1 MGKDILIHPDR
12 ESLAAA
18 VSSCLVSQA
27 AQAIAKRKRFC
38 LALSGGSLMELLSPR
53 LVADSIRTTINWSG
67 WHVFWADERCVP
79 PTSPE
84 SNFGFAKQQ
93 LFKYINIPFHQIHFP
108 DCSQGAW
115 EAARAYAQTLKQILR
130 PGAGRFP
137 RFDLILLGVGEDGH
151 TASLFPGH
159 PLLQETRLW
168 VAPVFDAP
176 KPPPVRITMTL
187 PVINNA
193 CHIVFVVFGVG
204 KKSIMSQI
212 LDPAPHRQKFPAE
225 LVNPSRGGLQWFVDT
240 EAVGFLEKK
249 LEVKSS

>member
-1 MGKDILIHPDR
+1 MEAEILIHPDR
-12 ESLAAA
+12 ETLAAA
-18 VSSCLVSQA
+18 VSSCLVSHA
-27 AQAIAKRKRFC
+27 AEAIAKRKRFY

-53 LVADSIRTTINWSG
+53 LVAESIRTTINWAG

-84 SNFGFAKQQ
+84 SNFGFAKQH
-93 LFKYINIPFHQIHFP
+93 LFKYLHIPSRQIHFP
-108 DCSQGAW
+108 DCTQGAG
-115 EAARAYAQTLKQILR
+115 EAARAYARTMNQVLR
-130 PGAGRFP
+130 PGTGRFP

-159 PLLQETRLW
+159 SLLQETRLW

-193 CHIVFVVFGVG
+193 RHIVFVVFGAG
-204 KKSIMSQI
+204 KKSVMSRI
-212 LDPAPHRQKFPAE
+212 LDPAPQRQKFPAE
-225 LVNPSRGGLQWFVDT
+225 LVNPRRGGLQWFVDT
-240 EAVGFLEKK
+240 EVAGFTEKK
-249 LEVKSS
+249 SGVESS